1 MNKLTK
7 KILSGLLG
15 ASLIVSAMGI
25 TAFAAVGELQ
35 THSGG
40 GTYEAVLTNKASTT
54 RYCELFLK
62 EGYTFNTS
70 TTKSSQTGNLVPND
84 FFYASTTMDY
94 GGPYMFAYGAV
105 HYGATPESAVE
116 WSQTKQY

>member
-7 KILSGLLG
+7 KVLSGLLG
-15 ASLIVSAMGI
+15 VSLIVSVMGM
-25 TAFAAVGELQ
+25 TAFAAVGRLQ
-35 THSGG
+35 TQIIGSS
-40 GTYEAVLTNKASTT
+40 YDAVLTNEASTT

-70 TTKSSQTGNLVPND
+70 TTKSSQTGNLAPSGYFHAN
-84 FFYASTTMDY
+84 TTMNY

-105 HYGATPESAVE
+105 HYGAAPESAIE